1 MCFFPVRILLWFV
14 TSRVRA
20 LSGLCFDS
28 QPQLKSL
35 VDAGGNSYPIG
46 IWVNDWAT
54 GHLTARV
61 AGIVIK
67 EKLGYNVELKGPG
80 PLALD
85 GFFAL
90 TGCTSPTDKTDR
102 GCGGD
107 GDRLTDVHIN
117 VEVWTSTYQLAWEE
131 LKLKYPDKAPSNLG
145 NMGYYGATALYVP
158 SGVQERA
165 YDAEGIN
172 LDFYRDYNSSR
183 ENPGRHFA
191 NPGDVNVSYLLP
203 CNETALM
210 LNEVMSNY
218 LDLTGDLEGVSGTAP
233 DLTGKCYNQYFW
245 LAPGCRTQ
253 PSTCLIWFTGGNG
266 WGMFETLLKATVYN
280 MPVATAV
287 ASSFAN
293 YGLLPNS
300 YDMMLYWWV
309 PDPTFLR
316 LTPMKI
322 TFPEHDPDAWAK
334 GDSRTAARDVSI
346 DKHVSQDLESL
357 APEVV
362 ELISRLTMSLDTVNK
377 LMLNQLDTGDSNFD
391 VACRWLKENEHNEKS
406 WSSWLPE
413 RGKCFSQ
420 FGMYSERT
428 QTFLMKRN
436 DSDSAITCRACPSGF
451 YSSRLEDGQGITFI
465 CLPCESGSFQ
475 TSGAATLC
483 NPCPAGSYQNETASL
498 SCNRCPVGEYQD
510 VEGGSLCKMC
520 PPGTSTRLLG
530 SVSISDCGCEA
541 GSINIASGAFDCV
554 PCMPGLDCPFSST
567 LEDLKSGRSSD
578 GPDFVPR
585 IREGYYTTLE
595 EPLEVLHCRPE
606 SSCPGGAPGRCNK
619 NLVGTLCAVCLEG
632 QAQTLTSSGCEECGA
647 TMFGWL
653 VVIPVVMGVLV
664 IAYYFTNMEVVIQA
678 TPFKAGVMA
687 SAIAVSAMQALAL
700 VGLMSVKWPT
710 TFKKVSSNLQVVL
723 LDLDGMGLSCLSGSD
738 PLARYLMVVFI
749 FPAGLIWLF
758 IFWSFTL
765 LLTKCVNE
773 KSWFRPW
780 KLHFTLNTAGL
791 GMQLGYGTM
800 AAVAMKPLMCYSH
813 PNARQSLITY
823 PSLFCGEREHSFLQ
837 VAGISFLTIF
847 VVGFFVICS
856 YAAYNMPRWCAA
868 GQRERVQSFRF
879 FMANFR
885 FDCYWFILLV
895 LLRGFSFA
903 LAVVIGTNVPPAQ
916 TTLASLILT
925 TYAILQSW
933 MRPWKVPVINATDM
947 LVNAGLLLLVNKAI
961 QIDTDM
967 ESQFAETFCVGI
979 LLMIAVAII
988 LALILSA
995 LALVLQKC
1003 GAEWRQFL
1011 TLAAVGKEKHICDAL
1026 KVCADDLIKIEEEDL
1041 AKKINLSNSYDVQ
1054 TLLKFIDLV
1063 SELFDNAMVER
1074 VKFSR
1079 VNPTVMNRRSI
1090 ASAASDLMVFS
1101 LEASSSSTAS
1111 DADQANRGSI
1121 VSHVSE
1127 SAGAGNELPE
1137 TNEAQESEVLAEQPE
1152 VRSKMITAL

>member
-1 MCFFPVRILLWFV
+1 MSKVPKTGPNVEIVEIFEVMSFFSFFPVRILLWFV
-14 TSRVRA
+14 ARVA
-20 LSGLCFDS
+20 LSRLCFDS
-28 QPQLKSL
+28 RPELKDL
-35 VDAGGNSYPIG
+35 IDAAGNSYPIG

-61 AGIVIK
+61 VQIVIK

-80 PLALD
+80 ALTLD

-90 TGCTSPTDKTDR
+90 TGCTSPGDPTDH
-102 GCGGD
+102 GCGD
-107 GDRLTDVHIN
+107 PVDRVTDVHIN
-117 VEVWTSTYQLAWEE
+117 VEVWTSFYQLVWDE
-131 LKLKYPDKAPSNLG
+131 LQRKYPDRAPRNLG
-145 NMGYYGATALYVP
+145 NMGYYGSTAFYVP

-191 NPGDVNVSYLLP
+191 NPGDINVSYLLP
-203 CNETALM
+203 CTETALM

-233 DLTGKCYNQYFW
+233 DLTGKCYDAYFW

-266 WGMFETLLKATVYN
+266 WGMFELLLKATAYN

-293 YGLLPNS
+293 YGLVPNS
-300 YDMMLYWWV
+300 YDVMLYWWV

-322 TFPEHDPDAWAK
+322 TFPEYDRAAWAK
-334 GDSRTAARDVSI
+334 GDSRTAARDVSL

-362 ELISRLTMSLDTVNK
+362 ELISRLTMSLNTVNN

-391 VACRWLKENEHNEKS
+391 VACRWLKENEAS

-428 QTFLMKRN
+428 ETFLMQRN

-451 YSSRLEDGQGITFI
+451 YSSRLEDDQGITFI
-465 CLPCESGSFQ
+465 CLPCGSGSFQ
-475 TSGAATLC
+475 ASGAATLC
-483 NPCPAGSYQNETASL
+483 NRCPVGAYQNETASL
-498 SCNRCPVGEYQD
+498 SCNRCPVGAYQD

-541 GSINIASGAFDCV
+541 GSINIAKSGTFECV
-554 PCMPGLDCPFSST
+554 RCMSGLDCPFSST
-567 LEDLKSGRSSD
+567 LEDLKSGQSSN

-585 IREGYYTTLE
+585 IRKGYYTTLE
-595 EPLEVLHCRPE
+595 EPLEVLQCRPE

-632 QAQTLTSSGCEECGA
+632 ETQTLTSSGCEECGA
-647 TMFGWL
+647 AVVGWL
-653 VVIPVVMGVLV
+653 FVIPVVMGFLV
-664 IAYYFTNMEVVIQA
+664 VTYYFTNLEVVTQA
-678 TPFKAGVMA
+678 TPFKAGVMT

-710 TFKKVSSNLQVVL
+710 TFQGVSSNVQIVL

-749 FPAGLIWLF
+749 FPAGLIWIF
-758 IFWSFTL
+758 MFWSFTL
-765 LLTKCVNE
+765 ALAKCV
-773 KSWFRPW
+773 KWRWFKPW

-823 PSLFCGEREHSFLQ
+823 PNLFCGERAHSVLQ

-856 YAAYNMPRWCAA
+856 YAAYNMPRWCTS
-868 GQRERVQSFRF
+868 GQRERLQSFRF
-879 FMANFR
+879 FMGNFR
-885 FDCYWFILLV
+885 FDCYWFILIV

-925 TYAILQSW
+925 TYAILQS
-933 MRPWKVPVINATDM
+933 
-947 LVNAGLLLLVNKAI
+947 
-961 QIDTDM
+961 
-967 ESQFAETFCVGI
+967 
-979 LLMIAVAII
+979 
-988 LALILSA
+988 
-995 LALVLQKC
+995 
-1003 GAEWRQFL
+1003 
-1011 TLAAVGKEKHICDAL
+1011 
-1026 KVCADDLIKIEEEDL
+1026 
-1041 AKKINLSNSYDVQ
+1041 
-1054 TLLKFIDLV
+1054 
-1063 SELFDNAMVER
+1063 
-1074 VKFSR
+1074 
-1079 VNPTVMNRRSI
+1079 
-1090 ASAASDLMVFS
+1090 
-1101 LEASSSSTAS
+1101 
-1111 DADQANRGSI
+1111 
-1121 VSHVSE
+1121 
-1127 SAGAGNELPE
+1127 
-1137 TNEAQESEVLAEQPE
+1137 
-1152 VRSKMITAL
+1152 

>member
-1 MCFFPVRILLWFV
+1 
-14 TSRVRA
+14 
-20 LSGLCFDS
+20 
-28 QPQLKSL
+28 
-35 VDAGGNSYPIG
+35 
-46 IWVNDWAT
+46 
-54 GHLTARV
+54 
-61 AGIVIK
+61 
-67 EKLGYNVELKGPG
+67 
-80 PLALD
+80 
-85 GFFAL
+85 
-90 TGCTSPTDKTDR
+90 
-102 GCGGD
+102 
-107 GDRLTDVHIN
+107 
-117 VEVWTSTYQLAWEE
+117 
-131 LKLKYPDKAPSNLG
+131 
-145 NMGYYGATALYVP
+145 
-158 SGVQERA
+158 
-165 YDAEGIN
+165 
-172 LDFYRDYNSSR
+172 
-183 ENPGRHFA
+183 
-191 NPGDVNVSYLLP
+191 
-203 CNETALM
+203 
-210 LNEVMSNY
+210 
-218 LDLTGDLEGVSGTAP
+218 
-233 DLTGKCYNQYFW
+233 
-245 LAPGCRTQ
+245 
-253 PSTCLIWFTGGNG
+253 
-266 WGMFETLLKATVYN
+266 
-280 MPVATAV
+280 
-287 ASSFAN
+287 
-293 YGLLPNS
+293 
-300 YDMMLYWWV
+300 
-309 PDPTFLR
+309 
-316 LTPMKI
+316 
-322 TFPEHDPDAWAK
+322 
-334 GDSRTAARDVSI
+334 
-346 DKHVSQDLESL
+346 
-357 APEVV
+357 
-362 ELISRLTMSLDTVNK
+362 
-377 LMLNQLDTGDSNFD
+377 
-391 VACRWLKENEHNEKS
+391 
-406 WSSWLPE
+406 
-413 RGKCFSQ
+413 
-420 FGMYSERT
+420 
-428 QTFLMKRN
+428 
-436 DSDSAITCRACPSGF
+436 
-451 YSSRLEDGQGITFI
+451 
-465 CLPCESGSFQ
+465 
-475 TSGAATLC
+475 
-483 NPCPAGSYQNETASL
+483 
-498 SCNRCPVGEYQD
+498 
-510 VEGGSLCKMC
+510 
-520 PPGTSTRLLG
+520 
-530 SVSISDCGCEA
+530 
-541 GSINIASGAFDCV
+541 
-554 PCMPGLDCPFSST
+554 
-567 LEDLKSGRSSD
+567 
-578 GPDFVPR
+578 
-585 IREGYYTTLE
+585 
-595 EPLEVLHCRPE
+595 
-606 SSCPGGAPGRCNK
+606 
-619 NLVGTLCAVCLEG
+619 
-632 QAQTLTSSGCEECGA
+632 
-647 TMFGWL
+647 MFGWL

-823 PSLFCGEREHSFLQ
+823 PNLFCGEREHSFLQ